1 MPERPLET
9 TCTEV
14 KQLQEDGAEFL
25 LLDCRET
32 QEHEIGVIAGAQL
45 LPMSELQT
53 RHEEL
58 ADHKTSHL
66 VVYCHHGMRSAQVAN
81 WLREQGYT
89 QTQSMAGGVDQWSQ
103 EIDPS
108 VPRY

>member
-1 MPERPLET
+1 MPERPLEI
-9 TCTEV
+9 TCAEV
-14 KQLQEDGAEFL
+14 KQLQENGADFL

-45 LPMSELQT
+45 LPMSELQA
-53 RHEEL
+53 RHGEL
-58 ADHKTSHL
+58 ADHTASHL

-81 WLREQGYT
+81 WLREQGYP